1 MQEKMTI
8 AQRVTYVLS
17 GEDNKIV
24 TELTTEE
31 FEPQKIEDA
40 ILNDKVIWVKGA
52 KTLVMINPK
61 YLAAVLIE
69 NKEVEL

>member
-1 MQEKMTI
+1 MTI

-17 GEDNKIV
+17 GDDNKIV

-31 FEPQKIEDA
+31 FKPQLIENA
-40 ILNDKVIWVKGA
+40 IKENKMIWVKGA
-52 KTLVMINPK
+52 KTMVMINPK
-61 YLAAVLIE
+61 YLAAVVVE

>member
-17 GEDNKIV
+17 GDDNKIV

-31 FEPQKIEDA
+31 FKPQLIENA
-40 ILNDKVIWVKGA
+40 IKENKMIWVKGS

>member
-1 MQEKMTI
+1 MTI

-17 GEDNKIV
+17 GDDNKIV

-31 FEPQKIEDA
+31 CKPQKIEA
-40 ILNDKVIWVKGA
+40 ALLNDKVIWVKGA
-52 KTLVMINPK
+52 KTLAMINPK

>member
-17 GEDNKIV
+17 GDDNKIV

-31 FEPQKIEDA
+31 FEPQK
-40 ILNDKVIWVKGA
+40 LK
-52 KTLVMINPK
+52 MQS
-61 YLAAVLIE
+61 
-69 NKEVEL
+69 